1 MMTLGTFQRY
11 AITGLLLLVW
21 LVLIPVSP
29 GAGGPGAVTLK
40 VAFTPLSSWGP
51 LFIADSEGFFG
62 REGIKVEWVTFAG
75 AADTVAVLVQG
86 SLDVAA
92 GAASAGFFNA
102 AAHGERVRIVADKGH
117 AEPGF
122 REIALVVRRGLKGGV
137 APTLADLKGRKV
149 AVNTI
154 GSVVHY
160 LLAQSLARVGM
171 GLKDVEI
178 VRMPFPSMVAALQQG
193 GIDGA
198 VLAEPFVTQA
208 VEMGAGTVLLAAGDV
223 IPDEPIAFIF
233 YGPNLLARAP
243 DLGRRFMVAYLRG
256 TRQYAQ
262 GPTERNIRIIANYTK
277 IEIDVLRK
285 AGWFPISADG
295 RVNINRIRRFQDWL
309 YDQELVGVRLP
320 VASVVDLSF
329 AQYANQLLQGR

>member
-1 MMTLGTFQRY
+1 MRTRETSPGRTIL
-11 AITGLLLLVW
+11 LLLLVC
-21 LVLIPVSP
+21 LVLIPASP
-29 GAGGPGAVTLK
+29 SAGAPGTVTLK

-51 LFIADSEGFFG
+51 LFIADTEGFFS

-75 AADTVAVLVQG
+75 AADTVAILAQG
-86 SLDVAA
+86 GLDVAA

-102 AAHGERVRIVADKGH
+102 VAGGVRVRIVADKGH
-117 AEPGF
+117 VEPGF
-122 REIALVVRRGLKGGV
+122 REIALVVRKGLKGDA
-137 APTLADLKGRKV
+137 APTLMDLKGRKV

-160 LLAQSLARVGM
+160 LLARSLARVGL

-198 VLAEPFVTQA
+198 VLAEPFVTQV
-208 VEMGAGTVLLAAGDV
+208 VEMGVGTILLTAGSVA
-223 IPDEPIAFIF
+223 PDEPIAFIF
-233 YGPNLLARAP
+233 YGPHLLERAP

-256 TRQYAQ
+256 TRQYAE

-277 IEIDVLRK
+277 IEIDVVRK

-295 RVNINRIRRFQDWL
+295 RVNIDKIRRFQDWL
-309 YDQELVGVRLP
+309 YDQELIGVRLP
-320 VASVVDLSF
+320 LTSLVDLSF
-329 AQYANQLLQGR
+329 IEYANQALQGR